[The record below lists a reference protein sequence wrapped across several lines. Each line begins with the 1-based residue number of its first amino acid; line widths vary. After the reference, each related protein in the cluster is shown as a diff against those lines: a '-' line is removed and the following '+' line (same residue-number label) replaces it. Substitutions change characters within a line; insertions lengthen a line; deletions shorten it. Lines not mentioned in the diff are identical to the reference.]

1 MKMGKI
7 AVTPNNDKA
16 ASHSK
21 DENLATNTIKKN
33 VKPKYGDAAFLE
45 YTRLIVNHP
54 NYFGMPDPLGKKVR
68 FNGKLHQIGH
78 RGNLNTLINGA
89 MNGGKI
95 KPEVLG

>member
-54 NYFGMPDPLGKKVR
+54 NYFGMPDPFGEKGEIQWEAPSNR
-68 FNGKLHQIGH
+68 AS
-78 RGNLNTLINGA
+78 GNLNTLINGA

>member
-54 NYFGMPDPLGKKVR
+54 NYFECQIPLGKKVR

>member
-54 NYFGMPDPLGKKVR
+54 NYF
-68 FNGKLHQIGH
+68 
-78 RGNLNTLINGA
+78 
-89 MNGGKI
+89 
-95 KPEVLG
+95 

>member
-33 VKPKYGDAAFLE
+33 V
-45 YTRLIVNHP
+45 
-54 NYFGMPDPLGKKVR
+54 
-68 FNGKLHQIGH
+68 
-78 RGNLNTLINGA
+78 NLNMA
-89 MNGGKI
+89 MRHF
-95 KPEVLG
+95 